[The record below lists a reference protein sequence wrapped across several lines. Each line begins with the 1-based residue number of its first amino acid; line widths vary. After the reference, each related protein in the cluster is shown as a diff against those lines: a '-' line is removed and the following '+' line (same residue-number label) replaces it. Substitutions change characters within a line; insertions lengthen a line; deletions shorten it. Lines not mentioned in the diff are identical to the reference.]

1 MVEFALV
8 FPVFILLV
16 MGVMDLGRVVWQYN
30 TLSNAAREGARYGI
44 VLKNPDG
51 STRTDAQITDVVKDK
66 AVGVDIAGGGSVVI
80 NFPDGRA
87 AEKPIK
93 VTVNYQFQPVTP
105 LIASVIPGGAISL
118 TATSKMNV
126 EY

>member
-8 FPVFILLV
+8 FPIFILIV
-16 MGVMDLGRVVWQYN
+16 MGVVDLGRAVWQYN

-51 STRTDAQITDVVKDK
+51 TARTDAQITDVVKEK
-66 AVGVDIAGGGSVVI
+66 AVGVDITGGGSVVI
-80 NFPDGRA
+80 AFPDGRT

-93 VTVNYQFQPVTP
+93 VTVTYQYQPVAP
-105 LIASVIPGGAISL
+105 LISAVIPGGAINLS
-118 TATSKMNV
+118 ATSQMIV